1 MANAI
6 IFTYRAPRSNLEVNI
21 EYNPAYLSF
30 PAGAYKLASVLRE
43 QGLSVIVVP
52 NCLNLTFAGVKRIIK
67 NNSKDLLWVGISSTL
82 MFLRTDNFDTYRK
95 EWHNSTHETIS
106 VKLFSGENDPRISVT
121 EMVWSEGEIN
131 AIV

>member
-6 IFTYRAPRSNLEVNI
+6 IFTDRAPRSNLEVNI

-52 NCLNLTFAGVKRIIK
+52 NCLSRE
-67 NNSKDLLWVGISSTL
+67 LLPLGRPS
-82 MFLRTDNFDTYRK
+82 
-95 EWHNSTHETIS
+95 
-106 VKLFSGENDPRISVT
+106 FSGNVSHSLIVLVFMNVFTTEPSRARVKHVGVISRHGHLL
-121 EMVWSEGEIN
+121 SRN
-131 AIV
+131 L